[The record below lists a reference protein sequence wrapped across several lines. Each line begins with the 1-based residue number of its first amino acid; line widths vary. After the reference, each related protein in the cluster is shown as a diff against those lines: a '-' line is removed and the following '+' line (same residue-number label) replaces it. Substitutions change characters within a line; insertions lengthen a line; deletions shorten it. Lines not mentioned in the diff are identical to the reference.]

1 MTWKSIWNHYL
12 FDELRC
18 CHIVLDNK
26 WTDMTGHD
34 NNITVF
40 GCYNILKFET
50 VGKKSQSRDVA
61 RRALLKALAFQGLS
75 NLFRMAKMEI
85 HILMESH
92 RLTSLSSSVQCSCH
106 NLVWTHFRWGGGLR
120 LVISL
125 LEDWGCRSFSLPDY
139 VIGWAGG

>member
-1 MTWKSIWNHYL
+1 
-12 FDELRC
+12 
-18 CHIVLDNK
+18 
-26 WTDMTGHD
+26 MTGHD

-85 HILMESH
+85 HILMESP

-106 NLVWTHFRWGGGLR
+106 NLV
-120 LVISL
+120 
-125 LEDWGCRSFSLPDY
+125 
-139 VIGWAGG
+139 